1 MQVNNHGNWEQRS
14 LSYTCRLYD
23 SLNSGDEYQAVRP
36 VVNIGIL
43 GFSLEAQ
50 KPEFY
55 SSFKLTN
62 TKTGVIFS
70 DDFEIKTLNLTKIHL
85 ATEEDKRYNIDKWAS
100 LFKADTWEK
109 LKDISKQN
117 VFMEEAAKSMYIFAE
132 DERVREELIRQ
143 REFEA
148 DQRWLHKTIDEQS
161 NLIAEQE
168 TLLNDKDK
176 QIAEL
181 KAIIAEMKQKS

>member
-1 MQVNNHGNWEQRS
+1 MT
-14 LSYTCRLYD
+14 TCSGPFFRLT
-23 SLNSGDEYQAVRP
+23 
-36 VVNIGIL
+36 VNISIL
-43 GFSLEAQ
+43 SFTLKEQ
-50 KPEFY
+50 QLEFY

-62 TKTGVIFS
+62 AKTGMIFS
-70 DDFEIKTLNLTKIHL
+70 DDFEIRTLDLTKIHL

-117 VFMEEAAKSMYIFAE
+117 IFMEEAAKSMYIFAE

-143 REFEA
+143 KEFEA

-161 NLIAEQE
+161 RRIAELE
-168 TLLNDKDK
+168 AI
-176 QIAEL
+176 IAEL
-181 KAIIAEMKQKS
+181 KQKNS

>member
-1 MQVNNHGNWEQRS
+1 MNISILSFTLKEQQ
-14 LSYTCRLYD
+14 L
-23 SLNSGDEYQAVRP
+23 
-36 VVNIGIL
+36 
-43 GFSLEAQ
+43 
-50 KPEFY
+50 EFY

-62 TKTGVIFS
+62 AKTGIIFS

-85 ATEEDKRYNIDKWAS
+85 ATNEDKRYNIDRWAS

-117 VFMEEAAKSMYIFAE
+117 IFMEEAAKSMYIFAE

-143 REFEA
+143 KEFEA
-148 DQRWLHKTIDEQS
+148 DQRWLHTTLKEYEANQKRMNKT
-161 NLIAEQE
+161 IAEQN
-168 TLLNDKDK
+168 TLLNDKDR

-181 KAIIAEMKQKS
+181 EAIIAEMKQKS

>member
-85 ATEEDKRYNIDKWAS
+85 ATDEDKRYNIDKWAS

>member
-1 MQVNNHGNWEQRS
+1 MNISILSFTLKEQ
-14 LSYTCRLYD
+14 
-23 SLNSGDEYQAVRP
+23 Q
-36 VVNIGIL
+36 
-43 GFSLEAQ
+43 
-50 KPEFY
+50 PEFY

-62 TKTGVIFS
+62 AKTGMIFS
-70 DDFEIKTLNLTKIHL
+70 DDFEIRTLDLTKIHL

-143 REFEA
+143 KEFEA
-148 DQRWLHKTIDEQS
+148 DQRWLHKTIDEQKS
-161 NLIAEQE
+161 
-168 TLLNDKDK
+168 LLNDKDR
-176 QIAEL
+176 QLAEL
-181 KAIIAEMKQKS
+181 EAIIAEMKQKS